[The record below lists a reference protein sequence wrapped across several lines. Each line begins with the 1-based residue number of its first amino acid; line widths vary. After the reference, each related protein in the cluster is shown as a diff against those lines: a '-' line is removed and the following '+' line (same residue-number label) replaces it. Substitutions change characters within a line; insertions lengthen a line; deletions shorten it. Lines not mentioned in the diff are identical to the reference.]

1 MVTLITIDNEQS
13 LLLGEVHCRSQ
24 ENEER
29 VELWEKGKQIKVL
42 LLCMSLQELCAMHQE
57 IWFFN
62 CTNEFAE
69 KQGLPAVYYPKK
81 WKETY

>member
-1 MVTLITIDNEQS
+1 MILA
-13 LLLGEVHCRSQ
+13 C
-24 ENEER
+24 R

-42 LLCMSLQELCAMHQE
+42 LLCMSLQELCAMHQK

-62 CTNEFAE
+62 CTNDFAE

-81 WKETY
+81 VERNLLKTNMKKQFQILRMDYT